1 MKKTV
6 SAILLMVTLLLCLA
20 SCGLSKKDVVGTWRG
35 EWVYNGNEI
44 VSLLELKEDGTYVD
58 KTYRI
63 SGLSYKLSSTESG
76 TYSIKGKEIIC
87 KSNDFDG
94 HSTSYNYIDGQ
105 LENGNHYYTRLAED

>member
-1 MKKTV
+1 
-6 SAILLMVTLLLCLA
+6 
-20 SCGLSKKDVVGTWRG
+20 VGTWRG

-63 SGLSYKLSSTESG
+63 SGLSYALSSSESG

-94 HSTSYNYIDGQ
+94 HSTTYNYIDGQ
-105 LENGNHYYTRLAED
+105 LENANHYFTLLEED